1 MRAFDTRR
9 MAVTTAILAAAALVV
24 AGCGDGGDGSGGG
37 NGSGSGDLPAEI
49 KIVGVHD
56 MTGPVAY
63 AGVGASKGAILAAE
77 EVNEQEFLGPGV
89 KIVVEDVDTAGEV
102 DTATSE
108 MTKVMADQS
117 VAAIIGPAQSQQ
129 AAAVAP
135 LVERSKVPTVFTQAG
150 SEGVVIGDY
159 TFRATAPIATYY
171 HLAADYLADE
181 GLTDISI
188 IYNATFVTFAELA
201 EDVVPPLASERGLN
215 IVDSIS
221 VQASTQDFT
230 SPARAIADRNP
241 DAVLMHLTAPQAV
254 TFLTQ
259 LRQAGYTGQVVG
271 ASMHGGGN
279 IASAGEHGVGV
290 VYPTD
295 FSPAQQNEEARAFV
309 ERFRAK
315 YGEDPDVYASDGYDA
330 LWWIA
335 RAIKASGS
343 ATREGI
349 MEGLKKVAAEGFV
362 GAKGQLTFEGNDMR
376 VPGVVV
382 RWDGSKETVISG

>member
-1 MRAFDTRR
+1 MKALATWRT
-9 MAVTTAILAAAALVV
+9 AVTAAALATAVLMTAACSDDGEV
-24 AGCGDGGDGSGGG
+24 GGDDNGSGG
-37 NGSGSGDLPAEI
+37 LPAEI

-56 MTGPVAY
+56 MTGPIAY
-63 AGVGASKGAILAAE
+63 AGVGASKGAALAVE
-77 EVNEQEFLGPGV
+77 EINEQEFLGPGV
-89 KIVVEDVDTAGEV
+89 KLVYEDVDTAGEV

-117 VAAIIGPAQSQQ
+117 VAAIIGPAASQQ

-135 LVERSKVPTVFTQAG
+135 LVERQKVPTVFTQAG

-171 HLAADYLADE
+171 HLAADFLAAE

-188 IYNATFVTFAELA
+188 VYNATFVTFAELA
-201 EDVVPPLASERGLN
+201 EDVVPALAGERGIN
-215 IVDSIS
+215 VVESIP
-221 VQASTQDFT
+221 VQGTTQDFT
-230 SPARAIADRNP
+230 SPARTIAGTNP

-279 IASAGEHGVGV
+279 IAEAGQHGVGV

-295 FSPAQQNEEARAFV
+295 FSPAQQNVEAKTFV
-309 ERFRAK
+309 EAFTAK
-315 YGEDPDVYASDGYDA
+315 YGQAPDVYASDGYDA
-330 LWWIA
+330 MWWIA
-335 RAIKASGS
+335 RAIKASNS
-343 ATREGI
+343 ATRDGI
-349 MEGLKKVAAEGFV
+349 KDGLKQVAAEGFV

-382 RWDGSKETVISG
+382 RWDGEKEAVIDIK